1 MTKILELI
9 GIVGGIIPVILSL
22 IKEFETPGFGAE
34 KKVVVLNTIGILYDE
49 LEITAI
55 TKEKLLGLAGS
66 FIDIAVAF
74 FNVVGWFKK
83 SNPTPSI

>member
-34 KKVVVLNTIGILYDE
+34 KKQVILDSIELLYDK

-55 TKEKLLGLAGS
+55 TKKKLLGLAGS

-74 FNVVGWFKK
+74 FNVVGWFK
-83 SNPTPSI
+83 SGNPTPSI

>member
-9 GIVGGIIPVILSL
+9 GIVGGIIPVVLAL
-22 IKEFETPGFGAE
+22 IKEFEIPGFGAE
-34 KKVVVLNTIGILYDE
+34 KKLVVLNAIELLYDQ

-55 TKEKLLGLAGS
+55 AKDKPLGIAGS

-83 SNPTPSI
+83 SNPT